1 MGQVFAP
8 RGSARGG
15 RVCASWSRAA
25 RRDARRRQPLRSASS
40 HLARDP
46 RQSRSSA
53 RATLTCARR
62 PLCPTLTRA
71 SASLDDPSS
80 LPLPLHPPPPLS
92 PSESRVNRVCVN
104 VEGSG
109 TKRSVED
116 RSVDS
121 RNSRRKL
128 IRRDELKTEAEPKG
142 LGRRDFRF
150 LRRSKKEGVGWCGR
164 KIRNSTNFS
173 CAIFHGRGDKNIIR
187 IL

>member
-80 LPLPLHPPPPLS
+80 PPLPLHPPPPLS

-142 LGRRDFRF
+142 RKEGFSIFTKIEEGGSGLV
-150 LRRSKKEGVGWCGR
+150 RSK
-164 KIRNSTNFS
+164 NSKFDEFFTCNFS
-173 CAIFHGRGDKNIIR
+173 WPRR
-187 IL
+187 